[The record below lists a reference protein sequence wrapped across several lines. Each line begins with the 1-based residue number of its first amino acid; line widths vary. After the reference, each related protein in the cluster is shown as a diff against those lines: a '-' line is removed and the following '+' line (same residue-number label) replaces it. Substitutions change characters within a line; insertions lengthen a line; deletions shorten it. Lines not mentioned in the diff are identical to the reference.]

1 MSPGA
6 DSRYV
11 AGQNQ
16 NPSMSNRG
24 NTHGTSRPNS
34 RPASRQPSM
43 TGNSQHPAP
52 QYGVQDSHYNQAPQP
67 VEGLDR
73 NQQYHPSNQGYA
85 TSDLVDQS
93 QGPAYGQQ
101 GLQSSKADPAI
112 QLGAY
117 PAGMAAANP
126 AYGMPN
132 PAGYGQQQQQHN
144 AAYPNVTYGGP
155 QQGQGYE
162 QQGPL
167 GQGAQQPHSHV
178 QYPAVLYDQQHQNY
192 ADHDPHTMVM
202 SLHCNSC
209 H

>member
-1 MSPGA
+1 
-6 DSRYV
+6 
-11 AGQNQ
+11 
-16 NPSMSNRG
+16 
-24 NTHGTSRPNS
+24 
-34 RPASRQPSM
+34 M
-43 TGNSQHPAP
+43 TGNLYPAP
-52 QYGVQDSHYNQAPQP
+52 QYGVQDSHYHQAPQSVQEP
-67 VEGLDR
+67 DR
-73 NQQYHPSNQGYA
+73 NQQYHSSIQGYV
-85 TSDLVDQS
+85 TSDPVDQS

-101 GLQSSKADPAI
+101 GFQTSKADPAI

-132 PAGYGQQQQQHN
+132 PAGQGQQQQN
-144 AAYPNVTYGGP
+144 LAYPNVTYGGL

-192 ADHDPHTMVM
+192 ADHDPHSMVM
-202 SLHCNSC
+202 SQRCSSC
-209 H
+209 P